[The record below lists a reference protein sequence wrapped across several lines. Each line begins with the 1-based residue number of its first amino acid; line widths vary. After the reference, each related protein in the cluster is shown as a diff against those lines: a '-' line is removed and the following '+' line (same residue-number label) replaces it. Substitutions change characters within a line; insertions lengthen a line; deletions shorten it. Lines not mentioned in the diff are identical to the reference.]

1 MKKNMNKSLP
11 RSAYAVMGVVVLL
24 FAGLVYA
31 WTTFS
36 KPLSVIWSQDLLTW
50 TSTIVMVAFCL
61 GGFFGGQMQKKGLT
75 VKLNLIIAAILMLA
89 GFLIA
94 GFIGNATGSI
104 IIIYIGFGLLGGLG
118 AGLAYNAIL
127 SAVSGWFPDKQG
139 LISGILL
146 MGFGISAFLMGLLYA
161 SNVDQMDGNGGIP
174 WFICFAAIGVG
185 CFVFIVLGALIVKKP
200 GIDFVA
206 PTPKAGKKSK
216 IPAVPYEEVAPSQM
230 VRKAS
235 FWLMFCWAILTSVAG
250 LAVMFLGTPI
260 ATAAVPS
267 LNDNASLLAIIV
279 GLISIFNGIGRII
292 FGGMF
297 DKIGYKAT
305 LVSVNGM
312 FIISMGVIILALV
325 TGSQLILIISYIVT
339 GLSYGGVTPSSSAFV
354 NKFYGARNYGQN
366 LPLITMNLL
375 IASFG
380 TKLVQAVQS
389 GLMAGGMS
397 NSGAYI
403 VVLAGVAAICLIAGI
418 IALFIKKPNT
428 AEAAQ
433 QK

>member
-1 MKKNMNKSLP
+1 MI
-11 RSAYAVMGVVVLL
+11 
-24 FAGLVYA
+24 AGLA
-31 WTTFS
+31 
-36 KPLSVIWSQDLLTW
+36 
-50 TSTIVMVAFCL
+50 
-61 GGFFGGQMQKKGLT
+61 
-75 VKLNLIIAAILMLA
+75 
-89 GFLIA
+89 
-94 GFIGNATGSI
+94 GNATGSI
-104 IIIYIGFGLLGGLG
+104 IIIYLGFGLLGGLG
-118 AGLAYNAIL
+118 AGLAYNAVL

-161 SNVDQMDGNGGIP
+161 ANVDQMDGKGGIP
-174 WFICFAAIGVG
+174 WYICFLAIGIG
-185 CFVFIVLGALIVKKP
+185 CFVFIVLGALVVKKP

-206 PTPKAGKKSK
+206 PAQKEGKKK
-216 IPAVPYEEVAPSQM
+216 KNTTAPYEELPPSQM
-230 VRKAS
+230 VKRTS
-235 FWLMFCWAILTSVAG
+235 FWLMFVWAILVSVTG

-260 ATAAVPS
+260 ATAAVPA

-305 LVSVNGM
+305 LVTVCVM
-312 FIISMGVIILALV
+312 FMISMGIIILALV
-325 TGSQLILIISYIVT
+325 TGSQLILIIAYIVT

-380 TKLVQAVQS
+380 TKLVQAVQG

-403 VVLAGVAAICLIAGI
+403 IVLAGVAAICLIAGI
-418 IALFIKKPNT
+418 IALLIKKPKT
-428 AEAAQ
+428 AEVAE

>member
-1 MKKNMNKSLP
+1 MKKALP
-11 RSAYAVMGVVVLL
+11 RSIYAVMGVLVLL

-36 KPLSVIWSQDLLTW
+36 KPLTNIWSQDALTW
-50 TSTIVMVAFCL
+50 TSTIVMGFFCL
-61 GGFFGGQMQKKGLT
+61 GGFFGGQMQKKGFN
-75 VKLNLIIAAILMLA
+75 VKLNLVISAVLMVA
-89 GFLIA
+89 GFLIS
-94 GFIGNATGSI
+94 GFIGNLTGSI
-104 IIIYIGFGLLGGLG
+104 IIIYLGFGVLGGFG
-118 AGLAYNAIL
+118 AGLAYNAVL
-127 SAVSGWFPDKQG
+127 STVSGWFPDKQG

-174 WFICFAAIGVG
+174 WYLCFMAIGIG
-185 CFVFIVLGALIVKKP
+185 CFVFIMLGALILRKP
-200 GIDFVA
+200 GLDFVPPTSDNNKKRKNTTA
-206 PTPKAGKKSK
+206 PFEDVVTS
-216 IPAVPYEEVAPSQM
+216 EM
-230 VRKAS
+230 VKRAS
-235 FWLMFCWAILTSVAG
+235 FWMMFAWAILTSVAG
-250 LAVMFLGTPI
+250 LAVVFLGTPI
-260 ATAAVPS
+260 ATAAVPP

-305 LVSVNGM
+305 LVTICGM
-312 FIISMGVIILALV
+312 FIVSIGIVILALL
-325 TGSQLILIISYIVT
+325 TGSQLILIIAYIAI
-339 GLSYGGVTPSSSAFV
+339 GLSYGGVTPSQSAFV

-366 LPLITMNLL
+366 LPIMTMNLM

-403 VVLAGVAAICLIAGI
+403 IVLAGVAVLCVVAGI

-428 AEAAQ
+428 AGAEQ
-433 QK
+433 